1 MNLQLESQ
9 LNLEDQDI
17 GYVNN
22 IKGAKLN
29 VKDMFI
35 ILYQYGKVENK

>member
-22 IKGAKLN
+22 IKCAKLN
-29 VKDMFI
+29 VNDMFI